1 MQQTS
6 RAEKHQSDASRDF
19 SSIIKIPF
27 RDKMHSPATSK
38 CYHVWLKMKT
48 EYFKIEYT
56 NINAEIERFKRHDI
70 VPNAYRK
77 TLKS

>member
-1 MQQTS
+1 
-6 RAEKHQSDASRDF
+6 
-19 SSIIKIPF
+19 
-27 RDKMHSPATSK
+27 MHSPATSK

-56 NINAEIERFKRHDI
+56 NINAEIERFKRHGI